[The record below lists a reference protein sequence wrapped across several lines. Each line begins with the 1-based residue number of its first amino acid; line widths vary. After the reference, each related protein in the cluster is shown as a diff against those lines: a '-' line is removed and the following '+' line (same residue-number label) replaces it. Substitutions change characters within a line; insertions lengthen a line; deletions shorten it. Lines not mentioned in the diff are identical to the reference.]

1 MRVKSIKFLA
11 LVWIGFFLISCDN
24 NDKKHVEH
32 TITWDMPTPY
42 SDTVFHTKN
51 VHDFA
56 AEVKQLTQG
65 RLNIQVH
72 SGASLYKHPEIKRAV
87 RSGQVPMGEILI
99 SLLGNEDPLFQLDSL
114 PLLATSYDQAQ
125 RLWRISRPA
134 IEALLDEQGLKL
146 LYAVPWPPQ
155 GLYTKKPISVIE
167 DMQGAKIR
175 VYNALLSR
183 LVELLG
189 GNPSTVQSP
198 EIPQA
203 FGTGLINAMITSPST
218 GVSSQ
223 CWDFVS
229 HYYDIQAWIPKNMV
243 FVNKRAFEGLTP
255 DIQNAILTAS
265 RHAEE
270 RGWEMS
276 QQETIEK
283 TRTLAKKGVFV
294 LKPTVEFQQSLDEI
308 QIQMAREWKETAGE
322 IGVKVLEEMNIN

>member
-1 MRVKSIKFLA
+1 MKLIKLLGLAWIASFLM
-11 LVWIGFFLISCDN
+11 SCGDG
-24 NDKKHVEH
+24 ESQLSA
-32 TITWDMPTPY
+32 ITWDMPTPY
-42 SDTVFHTKN
+42 TDAVFHTKN
-51 VHDFA
+51 IHEFA

-65 RLNIQVH
+65 KLNIQVH

-87 RSGQVPMGEILI
+87 RSGQVPIGEILI
-99 SLLGNEDPLFQLDSL
+99 SLLGNENPLFQVDSL
-114 PLLATSYDQAQ
+114 PLLATSYDQARQ
-125 RLWRISRPA
+125 LWQVSRPE

-155 GLYTKKPISVIE
+155 GLYTKKPINVVE
-167 DMQGAKIR
+167 DMEGAKIR

-203 FGTGLINAMITSPST
+203 FSTGLINAMITSPST

-243 FVNKRAFEGLTP
+243 FVNKRAFDRLSPEV
-255 DIQNAILTAS
+255 QNALLAAA

-270 RGWEMS
+270 RGWKMS
-276 QQETIEK
+276 EQETAEK
-283 TRTLAKKGVFV
+283 TRILSSNGMFV
-294 LKPTVEFQQSLDEI
+294 LKPTVEFQNSLDEI
-308 QIQMAREWKETAGE
+308 RVQMAEEWKATAGE
-322 IGVKVLEEMNIN
+322 RGAMVLEAMKEN

>member
-1 MRVKSIKFLA
+1 M
-11 LVWIGFFLISCDN
+11 SCGGSEPD
-24 NDKKHVEH
+24 DQAGLS

-42 SDTVFHTKN
+42 SDAVFHTQN
-51 VHDFA
+51 IHQFA
-56 AEVKQLTQG
+56 EEVKQLTQYK
-65 RLNIQVH
+65 LQIQVH
-72 SGASLYKHPEIKRAV
+72 SGAALYKHPEIKRAV
-87 RSGQVPMGEILI
+87 RSGQVPIGEILI
-99 SLLGNEDPLFQLDSL
+99 SLLGNEDPLFQVDSL
-114 PLLATSYDQAQ
+114 PLLATSYDQA
-125 RLWRISRPA
+125 RKLWQVSRPE
-134 IEALLDEQGLKL
+134 IEALLDKQGLKL

-155 GLYTKKPISVIE
+155 GLYTNKPIAVMG

-203 FGTGLINAMITSPST
+203 FSTGLINAMITSPST

-243 FVNKRAFEGLTP
+243 FVNKRAFDRLSP
-255 DIQNAILTAS
+255 DMQNALLAAA

-270 RGWEMS
+270 RGWAMS
-276 QQETIEK
+276 EKETAEK
-283 TRTLAKKGVFV
+283 TRTLSKNGMFV
-294 LKPTVEFQQSLDEI
+294 LKPTIEFQNSLDEI
-308 QIQMAREWKETAGE
+308 RIQMAAEWEAVAGKTGA
-322 IGVKVLEEMNIN
+322 IVLKAMEGE

>member
-1 MRVKSIKFLA
+1 VKLIKLLA
-11 LVWIGFFLISCDN
+11 LAWIAFFIVSCGSDESDKPSIST
-24 NDKKHVEH
+24 V
-32 TITWDMPTPY
+32 TWDMPTPY

-51 VHDFA
+51 IHKFA
-56 AEVKQLTQG
+56 TEVKQLTNGQ
-65 RLNIQVH
+65 LNIQVH

-87 RSGQVPMGEILI
+87 RSGQVPIGEVLI
-99 SLLGNEDPLFQLDSL
+99 SLLGNENPLFQVDSL
-114 PLLATSYDQAQ
+114 PLLATSYDQARQ
-125 RLWRISRPA
+125 LWQVSRPE
-134 IEALLDEQGLKL
+134 IEALLDKQGLKL

-155 GLYTKKPISVIE
+155 GLYTKKPINVVE
-167 DMQGAKIR
+167 DMEGAKIR

-203 FGTGLINAMITSPST
+203 FSTGLINAMITSPST

-243 FVNKRAFEGLTP
+243 FVNKRAFDRLSP
-255 DIQNAILTAS
+255 DTQNALLSTA

-276 QQETIEK
+276 EQETAEK
-283 TRTLAKKGVFV
+283 TRTLSSNGMFV
-294 LKPTVEFQQSLDEI
+294 LKPTPEFQISLDEI
-308 QIQMAREWKETAGE
+308 KTQMSVEWEATAGKSGAA
-322 IGVKVLEEMNIN
+322 ILEAMKN

>member
-1 MRVKSIKFLA
+1 MKLIKLLA
-11 LVWIGFFLISCDN
+11 LVWVTSVLVSCGGDDTN
-24 NDKKHVEH
+24 KASVS

-42 SDTVFHTKN
+42 SDAVFHTKN
-51 VHDFA
+51 IHAFA
-56 AEVKQLTQG
+56 AEVKQLTDG
-65 RLNIQVH
+65 HLNIQVH
-72 SGASLYKHPEIKRAV
+72 SGASLYKHPEIKRAI
-87 RSGQVPMGEILI
+87 RSGQVPIGEVLI
-99 SLLGNEDPLFQLDSL
+99 SLLGNEDPLFQVDSL
-114 PLLATSYDQAQ
+114 PLLATSYDRA
-125 RLWRISRPA
+125 RKLWQVSRPE
-134 IEALLDEQGLKL
+134 IEALLDKQGLKL

-155 GLYTKKPISVIE
+155 GLYTKKPINVVE
-167 DMQGAKIR
+167 DMEGAKIR

-203 FGTGLINAMITSPST
+203 FSTGLINAMITSPST

-243 FVNKRAFEGLTP
+243 FVNKRAFDRLTP
-255 DIQNAILTAS
+255 DMQNALLAAA

-276 QQETIEK
+276 EKETAEK
-283 TRTLAKKGVFV
+283 TRTLSSNGMFV
-294 LKPTVEFQQSLDEI
+294 LKPTLEFQNSLDEI
-308 QIQMAREWKETAGE
+308 KIQMESEWEATAGKSGAV
-322 IGVKVLEEMNIN
+322 ILKAMNEN

>member
-1 MRVKSIKFLA
+1 VKLIKLFI
-11 LVWIGFFLISCDN
+11 LVWIASFLVSCGGSESD
-24 NDKKHVEH
+24 DQAGLS

-42 SDTVFHTKN
+42 TDAVFHTQN
-51 VHDFA
+51 IRQFA
-56 AEVKQLTQG
+56 AEVKQLTQEK
-65 RLNIQVH
+65 LQIQVH

-87 RSGQVPMGEILI
+87 RSGQVPIGEVLI
-99 SLLGNEDPLFQLDSL
+99 SLLGNEDPLFQVDSL
-114 PLLATSYDQAQ
+114 PLLATSYVQA
-125 RLWRISRPA
+125 RKLWQISRPE
-134 IEALLDEQGLKL
+134 IEALLDKQGLKL
-146 LYAVPWPPQ
+146 LFAVPWPPQ
-155 GLYTKKPISVIE
+155 GLYTRKPIEVID
-167 DMQGAKIR
+167 DMKGAKIR

-229 HYYDIQAWIPKNMV
+229 YYYDIQAWIPKNMV
-243 FVNKRAFEGLTP
+243 FVNKRAFDRLSP
-255 DIQNAILTAS
+255 DIQNALLSAA

-276 QQETIEK
+276 EKETAEK
-283 TRTLAKKGVFV
+283 TRTLSKNGMLV
-294 LKPTVEFQQSLDEI
+294 LKPTVAFQNSLNEI
-308 QIQMAREWKETAGE
+308 RIQMAAEWEAVAGKKGT
-322 IGVKVLEEMNIN
+322 IVLDEMK